1 LFPTLKL
8 LDGEELLDEIEFG
21 VEETK
26 KLPASVKTGF
36 SDSEISLTTAQGF
49 LGAFFEHFDGNR
61 SLLGNFYDA
70 NSCFSLSISN
80 NPSNSK
86 LDRNAYE
93 NLFKSWLPKSR
104 NLIRV
109 KQADKRFSTLQ
120 IGVENIINTFNQL
133 PATKHP
139 LEEPPE
145 KRRFVFDTYQ
155 QGSGPT
161 VYLYVYLHGEFAL
174 AGNPNSKRSFDRTFV
189 LVPAVPGSRASM
201 AGLPVTIINDSM
213 TIRTYSNN
221 YAWAKAVDLNSIS
234 SANGTMNL
242 NQLPHYSV
250 LQKLQA
256 EQGLVRY
263 TNSGRSTTLSGRSV
277 CSSNWIELCV
287 QCTMSARNR
296 LVGTTSDGGI

>member
-1 LFPTLKL
+1 LKL

-21 VEETK
+21 VEVTN
-26 KLPASVKTGF
+26 KLPVTVKTGF
-36 SDSEISLTTAQGF
+36 SDSNVSLTTAQGF

-61 SLLGNFYDA
+61 SMLSNFYDV
-70 NSCFSLSISN
+70 NSCFSLSVSN
-80 NPSNSK
+80 NSANSK

-155 QGSGPT
+155 QGTGST
-161 VYLYVYLHGEFAL
+161 IYLYIYLHGEFAL
-174 AGNPNSKRSFDRTFV
+174 AGNPNSKRSFDRTFI
-189 LVPAVPGSRASM
+189 LVPAVPGSRAAA
-201 AGLPVTIINDSM
+201 AGLPVTIINDTM
-213 TIRTYSNN
+213 TLRTYSNN
-221 YAWAKAVDLNSIS
+221 YAWSKAVDLNPTPSTE
-234 SANGTMNL
+234 ATFNL
-242 NQLPHYSV
+242 TQLPHHSI
-250 LQKLQA
+250 LQKLQV
-256 EQGLVRY
+256 EHGLVQFF
-263 TNSGRSTTLSGRSV
+263 NLGRATIDFDCTI
-277 CSSNWIELCV
+277 CSSNGFELCF
-287 QCTMSARNR
+287 
-296 LVGTTSDGGI
+296 